1 MKTDLHTLTHAAE
14 DKSLHYGAVVPPIY
28 LNSLHLFKDFESYTN
43 VDRFSD
49 DTFIYGRCSNPTVQI
64 AEKKIA
70 LLENGTRAA
79 IFSSGMAAA
88 ASAIMATCSAG
99 SHIICLRDVYQ
110 PVKRFLNSYC
120 IPNLA
125 MSVTYVAGQD
135 LSEVEQ
141 AIKPETSLI
150 ILESPATFVFTAVNL
165 KAIANIA
172 KKHGVK
178 TYIDN
183 TYCTPLYQKPL
194 DLGIDIVMHTLSK
207 YLGGHSD
214 IIGGVLVSNDDE
226 LMKKIHSEIREWFG
240 GVIGP
245 MEGWLLIRSM
255 RTLAV
260 RLRQHQETAMEVAR
274 FLEAHPKVKRVY
286 YTGLASHPQADIIAR
301 QQTGHTGL
309 LSMELDAAP
318 EKATK
323 FINALELFGIGVSWG
338 GFESLALAPL
348 YTASDEELEFLKLPK
363 SGRGLVRLHC
373 GLEGTD
379 NIICDLSQAL
389 EVV

>member
-14 DKSLHYGAVVPPIY
+14 DSNLHYGAVVPPIY
-28 LNSLHLFKDFESYTN
+28 LNSLHLFNDFESYAN
-43 VDRFSD
+43 VDRFAD

-70 LLENGTRAA
+70 LLENGVRAA

-135 LSEVEQ
+135 LCEIEQ

-150 ILESPATFVFTAVNL
+150 ILESPATFVFTAVDL
-165 KAIANIA
+165 KAIADIA
-172 KKHGVK
+172 KKHNVK

-214 IIGGVLVSNDDE
+214 IIGGVLVSSDDK
-226 LMKKIHSEIREWFG
+226 LMKKIHSEIREWYG
-240 GVIGP
+240 GIIGP

-309 LSMELDAAP
+309 LSIELDAP
-318 EKATK
+318 LEKAVE
-323 FINALELFGIGVSWG
+323 FINALQLFGIGVSWG

-348 YTASDEELEFLKLPK
+348 YNATDEELEFLKLSK
-363 SGRGLVRLHC
+363 NGRGLVRLHC

-379 NIICDLSQAL
+379 NIIQDLTQAL
-389 EVV
+389 ARV